1 MRRAAL
7 ALVLAMAAVG
17 STGPTGA
24 AACDR
29 PAWLDSDYPDSLTED
44 REASGPVRRAW
55 FADATRR
62 YDHAILGR
70 DREPGT
76 LWVDA
81 DGNQGLCGHAISL
94 DPAHVFEDI
103 APRLAD
109 LDGDGVNEVIVV
121 RTHVGQGAQLAV
133 YRWTGDDLVLDA
145 ATPYIGQTHRWLAPL
160 GAADLDGDGS
170 MELAYVDRPHLAKVL
185 RVWRYAPGRLTEI
198 AAVSGLTNHRIGEDF
213 ISGGIRTC
221 GQRPELILADA
232 NWNNIMAVW
241 MRNGALHNRA
251 VAPFVEG
258 TGFRH
263 ALACKGGT

>member
-7 ALVLAMAAVG
+7 ALVLAIAAVG
-17 STGPTGA
+17 STGSTGA

-29 PAWLDSDYPDSLTED
+29 PAWLDTDYPDSLTED

-81 DGNQGLCGHAISL
+81 DGNRGLCGHAIAL
-94 DPAHVFEDI
+94 DPTHVFEDI

-160 GAADLDGDGS
+160 GAADLDGDGA

-198 AAVSGLTNHRIGEDF
+198 AAVSGLTNHRIGEDH
-213 ISGGIRTC
+213 ISGGIRAC
-221 GQRPELILADA
+221 GDGPEMITASGDWSALVATRLKDGALTSRGLGRYSADA
-232 NWNNIMAVW
+232 MAAA
-241 MRNGALHNRA
+241 M
-251 VAPFVEG
+251 
-258 TGFRH
+258 
-263 ALACKGGT
+263 ACR